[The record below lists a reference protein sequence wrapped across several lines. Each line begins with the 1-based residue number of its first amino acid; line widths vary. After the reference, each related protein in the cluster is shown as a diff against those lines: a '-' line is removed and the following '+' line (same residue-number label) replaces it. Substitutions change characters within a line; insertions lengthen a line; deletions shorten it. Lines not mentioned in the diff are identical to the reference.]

1 MPVMQMTVSGSD
13 KEVRGMLTI
22 QRLGRRLA
30 LWLALVGLLSSGCD
44 QPWSWDDLPVN
55 PAADLGQLG
64 ELGDLAGGGGWGG
77 GQPGSGG
84 LQSGGWAG
92 ALGGLTGATNSSG
105 GGPIAGGD
113 PIAGG
118 GPTYGRTL
126 SVYFFDVGQGNAT
139 LLAGPDFTILVDA
152 GRHDR
157 SDVVPHLASVGVRK
171 IDLLIGSHPHADH
184 IGQFAPVLQRYP
196 VTEVWMS
203 GHQTNTR
210 TFERAI
216 DAVIAAGAGY
226 HEPRSG
232 EAFMVGSAR
241 VEVLNPIDL
250 NGDFHHGCVAIR
262 VVYGQVAFM
271 ITGDMEVPME
281 QRILRSGMPVRSQIL
296 QLGHHGSTTSTSV
309 EFLRAVQ
316 PEVAIYS
323 AGVGNTYGHPHQP
336 VLDRVTQHGVRLF
349 GTDRQGT
356 IVVTTDGQRYD
367 VVSQFDPR
375 LATGAGQ
382 SGGR

>member
-1 MPVMQMTVSGSD
+1 
-13 KEVRGMLTI
+13 MLTLE
-22 QRLGRRLA
+22 RLGRRLA
-30 LWLALVGLLSSGCD
+30 LLAAMISLLAGGCD

-64 ELGDLAGGGGWGG
+64 ELGEVASGAWGG
-77 GQPGSGG
+77 AGQSGG
-84 LQSGGWAG
+84 QSGGWAG
-92 ALGGLTGATNSSG
+92 ALGGLTGATNSG
-105 GGPIAGGD
+105 GGGTIS
-113 PIAGG
+113 GG

-171 IDLLIGSHPHADH
+171 LDLLIGSHPHADH

-216 DAVIAAGAGY
+216 DAVIASGAGY

-241 VEVLNPIDL
+241 VEVVNPIDL

-281 QRILRSGMPVRSQIL
+281 QRIVRSGMPVRSQVL
-296 QLGHHGSTTSTSV
+296 QLGHHGSTTSSSI

-336 VLDRVTQHGVRLF
+336 VLDRVIQNGVRLY

-356 IVVTTDGQRYD
+356 IVVNTDGQRYE
-367 VVSQFDPR
+367 VVTQFDPR
-375 LATGAGQ
+375 MATGAGQ
-382 SGGR
+382 AGGR